1 VHRPARLWLG
11 VALLLASGCRGD
23 PSRGEPVGD
32 EVEGEVEGEGE
43 GEGENE
49 PALPTDPA
57 IYLQAILE
65 LDGPAQAGLRA
76 AAPLVATSQAEGTSG
91 AFAAAE
97 AALQRVVAAHSD
109 DERAAVALGLLYS
122 PGDSARAGMGE
133 PGPRAAQAAAAFETA
148 LRINPTNILAMERLA
163 AVVQSSNMERAVQ
176 LRKGVLALRPHDLM
190 ARNRLAHLYI
200 DHGVLDR
207 AEFHATKV
215 ANARR
220 GSDLAFA
227 QQEAR
232 FVLAR
237 IHMERGEYAQSESL
251 WRSGAMG
258 TASPHRACAYQGLG
272 QLYRRLGQSEAG
284 PGDQGSDDLSA
295 RQAYLKALSSYDSED
310 LSAALRYIERAL
322 AQEPLPAYKVL
333 KGAFLLFERRYPEAE
348 VLFAEAK
355 SAGADDPGPA
365 VGLGHLDI
373 VARRYSAARRK
384 LEPALAHWLR
394 HGSVASK
401 LGGYDLLVQE
411 LANLGMGWVC
421 ANQNRHDEAIDYFDR
436 ILSLQPEDLLALLGT
451 GNSLI
456 ALGRLDEAQGM
467 FDRVLNQDADNPYA
481 LAELGT
487 LRAMRGD
494 TEGAE
499 AVFRRA
505 MERGGEGYTCPYEGL
520 GLLYLQQGRLEDAR
534 ANLEKAIEIN
544 PDIEYKKFNGLAR
557 IYIQEGR
564 VDEARKLLQQSVRNY
579 PYDDEARGL
588 LEGLDERSRER

>member
-1 VHRPARLWLG
+1 LAL
-11 VALLLASGCRGD
+11 ALLGASGCRSD
-23 PSRGEPVGD
+23 PPQTEPVAQEIEQ
-32 EVEGEVEGEGE
+32 EVEREVERDP
-43 GEGENE
+43 E
-49 PALPTDPA
+49 PDLPTDPA
-57 IYLQAILE
+57 IYLQAVLE
-65 LDGPAQAGLRA
+65 HPGPAQTDLRA
-76 AAPLVATSQAEGTSG
+76 AAPLVATSQAEGTSL
-91 AFAAAE
+91 AFDAAE
-97 AALQRVVAAHSD
+97 AALQRIVAAHND
-109 DERAAVALGLLYS
+109 DERAAVTLGLLYS

-133 PGPRAAQAAAAFETA
+133 PGPRAKQAAAAFEAA
-148 LRINPTNILAMERLA
+148 LRINPDNILAMERLA
-163 AVVQSSNMERAVQ
+163 AVVQSSHMERAVQ
-176 LRKGVLALRPHDLM
+176 LREAILALRPDDLM
-190 ARNRLAHLYI
+190 SRNRLAHLYI

-207 AEFHATKV
+207 AEFHATEV
-215 ANARR
+215 ANATR
-220 GSDLAFA
+220 GRDLAFA

-237 IHMERGEYAQSESL
+237 VHMERGEYAQSESL
-251 WRSGAMG
+251 WRSGAAG

-272 QLYRRLGQSEAG
+272 QLYRRLGQSEAA
-284 PGDQGSDDLSA
+284 PGDQGSDDLDA
-295 RQAYLKALSSYDSED
+295 RQAYLMALSSYDSED
-310 LSAALRYIERAL
+310 LSGALRHIEQAL
-322 AQEPLPAYKVL
+322 GQEPLPAYKVL
-333 KGAFLLFERRYPEAE
+333 KGAFLLFDKRYQEAE
-348 VLFAEAK
+348 ALFSEAK
-355 SAGADDPGPA
+355 SAGGKDPGPE

-384 LEPALAHWLR
+384 LEPALQHWLQ
-394 HGSVASK
+394 HGSVASE

-411 LANLGMGWVC
+411 LANLGLGWVC

-467 FDRVLNQDADNPYA
+467 FERVLDQDTDNPYA

-520 GLLYLQQGRLEDAR
+520 GLLYLQQGRIEDAR

-557 IYIQEGR
+557 IYIREGR
-564 VDEARKLLQQSVRNY
+564 VDEARKLLQKSVRNF

-588 LEGLDERSRER
+588 LDGLDERSTER